1 MFTDT
6 ATGPPSS
13 NLAVPSR
20 WFKTRRMP
28 IHRDLEELNVE
39 FNQLAKEAFYL
50 LYARF
55 ENRAHELDRRTNEN
69 VFQQT
74 LSKYLY
80 TLKTD
85 LEKIAVSILE
95 KNKAIREIDHLKR
108 NLTNRIHDYIQ
119 EFTTKSQDL

>member
-1 MFTDT
+1 
-6 ATGPPSS
+6 
-13 NLAVPSR
+13 
-20 WFKTRRMP
+20 MP